1 MKMNER
7 FQVMLQVDNLM
18 NERRLVIGF
27 DSDTNEECWGALM
40 LGKPQHSVIQL
51 PFIHVQV

>member
-1 MKMNER
+1 MNER